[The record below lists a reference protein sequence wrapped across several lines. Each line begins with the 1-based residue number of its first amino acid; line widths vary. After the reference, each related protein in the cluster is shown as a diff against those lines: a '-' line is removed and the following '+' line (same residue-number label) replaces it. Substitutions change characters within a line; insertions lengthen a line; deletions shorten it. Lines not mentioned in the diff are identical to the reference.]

1 MAPHGTPSSK
11 EREEAIALF
20 REGELEEAR
29 QIFSRFCR
37 ADPTDAEAWLLNGL
51 CHRGLGHGEE
61 ATRCLERAV
70 EADPI
75 DPDCRAAL
83 GRVLLDRRLAGAAA
97 KVFREGIRIASN
109 HEDCHTGLV
118 AALLAAGRYREAV
131 EATGAAQAAGIN
143 TAELHAQRAT
153 ACERL
158 HRLEEARA
166 AAEHALELAPDH
178 PRAAFTLAQVQARSG
193 DLDAARTR
201 LEGLFRAKLPPFRYA
216 AVAAEL
222 GKVLDSQGE
231 HESAFAAFTAAN
243 KALASSVDP
252 RNIHIDAIFKEI
264 SRNRSFFTTEQTA
277 TWCNDEPED
286 DTPSPIFLIGFP
298 RSGTTLTEQLLAS
311 LDDTVVSDEQAILK
325 RLLHEAPG
333 LLKRKLPYPHGL
345 ADLTP
350 TDLAWLRL
358 HYWKLVE
365 EMVGEVPEGG
375 IFVDKLP
382 LNLLKLGA
390 IHRIFPQAKILM
402 LLRDPRDCSLS
413 CYMRAFVPNRAMVNF
428 LDLKRTARFYAATM
442 DLWFHYR
449 DALPLDYLEVR
460 YEDLVADL
468 EGGARRLLAFLGL
481 PWDERVLHFYE
492 QAGQRDVTT
501 PSYAA
506 VASPIYEHAVGR
518 WRNYEKQLAPVLPD
532 LAPYVEAFGYSR

>member
-11 EREEAIALF
+11 EREEAVALF
-20 REGELEEAR
+20 REGELDEAR

-37 ADPTDAEAWLLNGL
+37 ADPGDAEAWLLNGL

-61 ATRCLERAV
+61 ATRCIERAV
-70 EADPI
+70 EAAPI

-83 GRVLLDRRLAGAAA
+83 GRIYIDRRLDGAAA
-97 KVFREGIRIASN
+97 KAFREGIRIASD
-109 HEDCHTGLV
+109 HEDCHLGLV
-118 AALLAAGRYREAV
+118 AALLAGGRYREAI
-131 EATGAAQAAGIN
+131 EATEASEAAGIES
-143 TAELHAQRAT
+143 AELYAQRAT

-178 PRAAFTLAQVQARSG
+178 PRAAFTLAQVEARSG

-201 LEGLFRAKLPPFRYA
+201 LRELLRTQLPPFQRA

-222 GKVLDSQGE
+222 GKVLDRQGDRE
-231 HESAFAAFTAAN
+231 TAFAAFTASNNAVKGTVDRNAN
-243 KALASSVDP
+243 LDTIFHA
-252 RNIHIDAIFKEI
+252 IDK
-264 SRNRSFFTTEQTA
+264 RRTWFTREQTA
-277 TWCNDEPED
+277 GWRNDEPED
-286 DTPSPIFLIGFP
+286 DAPSPVFLVGFP

-311 LDDTVVSDEQAILK
+311 VGQVVVSDEQMVFD
-325 RLLHEAPG
+325 RLMQEAPK
-333 LLKRKLPYPHGL
+333 LLKRKILYPDGL

-375 IFVDKLP
+375 TFVDKLP
-382 LNLLKLGA
+382 LNLLKLGP
-390 IHRIFPQAKILM
+390 IHRIFPRAKIVV
-402 LLRDPRDCSLS
+402 LLRDPRDCCLS
-413 CYMRAFVPNRAMVNF
+413 CYMRAFVPNQAMVNF
-428 LDLKRTARFYAATM
+428 LDLSRTARFYAAAM
-442 DLWFHYR
+442 DLWLHYR

-468 EGGARRLLAFLGL
+468 EGGARRLLDFLGL
-481 PWDERVLHFYE
+481 PWDDAVLHFYE
-492 QAGQRDVTT
+492 QAGKRDVTT

-506 VASPIYEHAVGR
+506 VASPIYQHAVGR
-518 WRNYEKQLAPVLPD
+518 WRNYKKQLAPILPV
-532 LAPYVEAFGYSR
+532 LAPYVEAFGYKG